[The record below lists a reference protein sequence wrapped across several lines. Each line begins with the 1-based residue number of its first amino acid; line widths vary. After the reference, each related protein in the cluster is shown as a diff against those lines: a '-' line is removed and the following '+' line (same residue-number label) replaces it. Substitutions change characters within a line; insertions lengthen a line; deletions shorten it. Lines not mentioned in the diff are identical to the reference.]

1 MMGTPKNT
9 PIKHAILQVLTQKSG
24 GAKDAT
30 AIAEASINTWSEVTI
45 LLAPII
51 GGGGVDALF
60 NRSLTI
66 AARAYPWLSPAK
78 GSDDCDTPVDRLRTN
93 LETRDANSALE
104 ASAVIM
110 VIFYQMLETFI
121 GELLA
126 ERLLGSIW
134 GHFDKRSQREVSQ

>member
-1 MMGTPKNT
+1 
-9 PIKHAILQVLTQKSG
+9 
-24 GAKDAT
+24 
-30 AIAEASINTWSEVTI
+30 
-45 LLAPII
+45 
-51 GGGGVDALF
+51 VDALF